1 MDDLLR
7 YILLKVA
14 ISILVFELLFIAFCL
29 GIVVVMKIYYVL
41 VTRRN
46 QSIKDRLSSL
56 ISEAIMENK
65 KTIDLPK
72 HLQGNK
78 NLLECTIAFQRKI
91 TDESW
96 HAIKNHI
103 VKEYLLETAEKN
115 AKNFVWTKR
124 LLAAK
129 CFTLQPSLADKTL
142 LLDLLNDPVLL
153 VRVVAAETI
162 VQLDDKTLFV
172 KLIEKI
178 SQESKLAQVTYR
190 DLLIHADSAKF
201 ELIIEILK
209 TKQNP
214 AIASVCLDILST
226 RTTKD
231 ILSVLMPFLY
241 GKDVKCRI
249 LAIRIL
255 KNIPNER
262 VVDILSHAL
271 NDSDSNVRQA
281 AIQSLPE
288 GSEHKFMRRLEEHLQ
303 DPDWFVR
310 LQAALKL
317 KELGQEGVRIL
328 SSQSLSQNPEAY
340 EISQYTL
347 RLTHA

>member
-14 ISILVFELLFIAFCL
+14 VAILLFELLFIAGCL
-29 GIVVVMKIYYVL
+29 GLVVLMKIYYVL
-41 VTRRN
+41 MMRRN
-46 QSIKDRLSSL
+46 QSIKDQLSSL
-56 ISEAIMENK
+56 FSKAIMENK
-65 KTIDLPK
+65 TSIDLPK
-72 HLQGNK
+72 HLQGSK

-96 HAIKNHI
+96 NALKNHI
-103 VKEYLLETAEKN
+103 VRNYLLETAEKN
-115 AKNFVWTKR
+115 ANSFLWTKR

-129 CFTLQPSLADKTL
+129 CFTLVPSLADKTL
-142 LLDLLNDPVLL
+142 LLRLLNDPILL

-162 VQLDDKTLFV
+162 VQLNDKHLFV
-172 KLIEKI
+172 QLIEKI
-178 SQESKLAQVTYR
+178 SRESKLAKVTYR
-190 DLLIHADSAKF
+190 DLLIHADNAKF
-201 ELIIEILK
+201 ELMIEILK
-209 TKQNP
+209 TDHNP
-214 AIASVCLDILST
+214 ATASVCLDILST

-231 ILSVLMPFLY
+231 ISSVLIPFLY
-241 GKDVKCRI
+241 GKDVTCRI

-262 VVDILSHAL
+262 IVDILSHAL
-271 NDSDSNVRQA
+271 NDPDPKVREA

-288 GSEHKFMRRLEEHLQ
+288 GSEHKFMDRLEEHLQ

-317 KELGQEGVRIL
+317 KELGHEGVKIL